1 MSFRPLAITVPPA
14 RRVAPSPHRSRVAPR
29 RAARLNHGVR
39 DRDGGKAND
48 ARSEPLPVLLK
59 SGYPLTAKVEMLE
72 LAGKKV
78 FSIAETALL
87 VCMEKALTVEVIR
100 TMAEQRP
107 EPVICLDA
115 GFAGSDQLIAELP
128 DPRRRVSRLIRRRC
142 R

>member
-1 MSFRPLAITVPPA
+1 
-14 RRVAPSPHRSRVAPR
+14 
-29 RAARLNHGVR
+29 
-39 DRDGGKAND
+39 
-48 ARSEPLPVLLK
+48 LK

-115 GFAGSDQLIAELP
+115 GFAGNDQLIAELP